1 MDDESIFGE
10 AIRIPTR
17 SERDSYLDRV
27 CEGDVQKRRRI
38 EALLVSHDQVSAGTF
53 LNEPAASRLSANDPG
68 LSLIGSTI
76 GPYKLL
82 EQLGEGGMGT
92 VYLAEQSVPVRRRVA
107 LKIVKAN
114 LDSGQIIARFES
126 ERQALA
132 LMNHANIA
140 KVYDAGTTAA
150 GQPYFAMELVEGA
163 PITTFC
169 NSHELSIDERLQL
182 FKKVCNAVQ
191 HAHQKGIIHRDLK
204 PSNVLVTVQ
213 DDLPVP
219 KVIDFG
225 LAKATGKQLTEKTM
239 YTAFGQVLGTLEYMS
254 PEQADWDDQDID
266 TRADVYSLGVVLYEL
281 LTGSTPLDRQSLK
294 QNPLIQVLK
303 TIREKEPPRPSARLS
318 TNSELLPIVSEQRR
332 ISASKLQSILRG
344 ELDWVV
350 MKSLEKDRNRR
361 YATVSDLA
369 SDVQRY
375 LDNAPVEA
383 RPPSVIYKCQKFVR
397 KNWAVTLAATLLISS
412 LVAGI
417 AGTSWGLYKAD
428 QALKAEAAQ
437 CGKRKGSE
445 ETSLRAIE
453 FGFRCHQIKLHG
465 H

>member
-1 MDDESIFGE
+1 M
-10 AIRIPTR
+10 
-17 SERDSYLDRV
+17 

-132 LMNHANIA
+132 LMDHANIA

-191 HAHQKGIIHRDLK
+191 HAHQKGIIHPDLK

-303 TIREKEPPRPSARLS
+303 TIREKEPPRPSH
-318 TNSELLPIVSEQRR
+318 V
-332 ISASKLQSILRG
+332 
-344 ELDWVV
+344 
-350 MKSLEKDRNRR
+350 
-361 YATVSDLA
+361 
-369 SDVQRY
+369 
-375 LDNAPVEA
+375 
-383 RPPSVIYKCQKFVR
+383 
-397 KNWAVTLAATLLISS
+397 
-412 LVAGI
+412 
-417 AGTSWGLYKAD
+417 
-428 QALKAEAAQ
+428 
-437 CGKRKGSE
+437 
-445 ETSLRAIE
+445 
-453 FGFRCHQIKLHG
+453 
-465 H
+465 